1 MLSALDEQH
10 LESDTG
16 AVPSALSIQASAP
29 GIFGA
34 VSTHFAAQPPARPGY
49 ACEECHYTSKT
60 KSALAA
66 HYRTHTGEKPF
77 NCNYQGCGYAAAER
91 GALIVHTRRKHTGE
105 KPYKCDQPGCGY
117 AAVDSGSLRGH
128 KRIHTQKASP
138 SSATTQ
144 DVSMQPPPKE
154 L

>member
-10 LESDTG
+10 LESDPG
-16 AVPSALSIQASAP
+16 LEPSALSIQASAP

-34 VSTHFAAQPPARPGY
+34 VSANFGAPPAQRPTY
-49 ACEECHYTSKT
+49 ACEECQYTSKT

-77 NCNYQGCGYAAAER
+77 NCSYQGCGYAAAER

-105 KPYKCDQPGCGY
+105 KPYKCDQPGC
-117 AAVDSGSLRGH
+117 D
-128 KRIHTQKASP
+128 
-138 SSATTQ
+138 
-144 DVSMQPPPKE
+144 
-154 L
+154 